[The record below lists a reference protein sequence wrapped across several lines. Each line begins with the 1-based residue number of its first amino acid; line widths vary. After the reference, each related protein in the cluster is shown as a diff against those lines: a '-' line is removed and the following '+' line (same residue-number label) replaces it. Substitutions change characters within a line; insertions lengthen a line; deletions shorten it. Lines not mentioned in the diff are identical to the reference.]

1 MCFFVSLVFFTKD
14 IFSCVKLFF
23 IFFITKL
30 CFTLCVELGVLFIHL
45 FPWENYFLIFILCIF
60 IYLIIFSCVE
70 PRKINF
76 FFFRRKL
83 LFFSF
88 SFFQNK
94 IFCMCETKLHFGFS
108 SSSFLITESVPHRKK
123 KILRLQK
130 SSLFKKSLKKIL
142 LLGFTCFILLYLF
155 IFFFCPVF
163 WLMGKKLRNL

>member
-1 MCFFVSLVFFTKD
+1 MFHLVCGSVCVIYSSISLGE
-14 IFSCVKLFF
+14 LFF
-23 IFFITKL
+23 
-30 CFTLCVELGVLFIHL
+30 
-45 FPWENYFLIFILCIF
+45 IFILCIF

>member
-1 MCFFVSLVFFTKD
+1 MFHLVCGSVCVIYSSISLGE
-14 IFSCVKLFF
+14 LFF
-23 IFFITKL
+23 
-30 CFTLCVELGVLFIHL
+30 
-45 FPWENYFLIFILCIF
+45 IFILCIF
-60 IYLIIFSCVE
+60 IYLIHFSCVE

>member
-1 MCFFVSLVFFTKD
+1 MCETKKKK
-14 IFSCVKLFF
+14 FSTGEKNYYYFL
-23 IFFITKL
+23 ITKL
-30 CFTLCVELGVLFIHL
+30 CFTLCVEVCVLFIHL

-123 KILRLQK
+123 KILRLQQ

>member
-1 MCFFVSLVFFTKD
+1 MFHLVCGSVCVIYSSISLGE
-14 IFSCVKLFF
+14 LFF
-23 IFFITKL
+23 
-30 CFTLCVELGVLFIHL
+30 
-45 FPWENYFLIFILCIF
+45 IFILCIF
-60 IYLIIFSCVE
+60 IYLLNFSCVE

>member
-1 MCFFVSLVFFTKD
+1 MFHLVCGSVCVIYSSISLGE
-14 IFSCVKLFF
+14 LFF
-23 IFFITKL
+23 
-30 CFTLCVELGVLFIHL
+30 
-45 FPWENYFLIFILCIF
+45 IFILCIF
-60 IYLIIFSCVE
+60 IYLINFSCVE